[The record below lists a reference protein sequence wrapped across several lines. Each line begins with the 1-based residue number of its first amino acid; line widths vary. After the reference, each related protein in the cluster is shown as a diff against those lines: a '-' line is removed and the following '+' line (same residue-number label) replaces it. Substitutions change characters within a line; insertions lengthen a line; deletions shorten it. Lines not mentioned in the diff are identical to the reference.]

1 MKNNDNKYIESLD
14 TLKHFPTSV
23 REWDNSIFVYN
34 KDAITLVPHIS
45 RLAIKFIKNYFSLYN
60 LKIETNIRSD
70 IIINKHRRLS
80 SNKIYLSKGE
90 FKHTNNK
97 VIITLYTFNRQKSNY
112 LLKLK
117 NIFLKN
123 FLKKIF
129 FNKYYIN
136 IYKKKYLK
144 RTLETFNKFYINH
157 MIQVKDLSYHD
168 QNLERNKNIFIS
180 SPKKFPPIKNYVN
193 IRIKNKVKIKNTKLL
208 IKKLNNIKYK
218 SLLAVKKASYNKE
231 YIITVLDKLY
241 KLKKIK
247 SVSRYTNRMLN
258 YIKLFY
264 IWRLKIYLRK
274 MVNYIYYKQLIY
286 INKSKFNY
294 TYLQYLKN
302 YLQVLFNKNV
312 EFNFINLK
320 KFYLN
325 SSILSESV
333 LLKIKKDR
341 SLLLKYIT
349 SLKDKI
355 NIKKKG
361 FLDNKSVYYNIE
373 RKNNLKNYVIKNLK
387 YRHITGFRLEAK
399 GRLTKRHK
407 AARSITK
414 LKYKGNLLNID
425 STWKGLSSILL
436 KGNLDSN
443 LQYTKLNDKTNIGS
457 FGLKGWVSGN

>member
-1 MKNNDNKYIESLD
+1 MNNENKYIENLD
-14 TLKHFPTSV
+14 TLKHFPSSA

-34 KDAITLVPHIS
+34 KDAIPLVPHIS
-45 RLAIKFIKNYFSLYN
+45 RLAINFIKNYFSLYN
-60 LKIETNIRSD
+60 WKIEAKIRRK
-70 IIINKHRRLS
+70 IIKNKHRRLS
-80 SNKIYLSKGE
+80 SNRIYLSKGE

-117 NIFLKN
+117 KRFLNK
-123 FLKKIF
+123 FLKKRYIK
-129 FNKYYIN
+129 KYYRK
-136 IYKKKYLK
+136 IYKKKYFT
-144 RTLETFNKFYINH
+144 RTLETFNKFYTNYS
-157 MIQVKDLSYHD
+157 IQFKDLNHY
-168 QNLERNKNIFIS
+168 NEVLEKNKNIFLS
-180 SPKKFPPIKNYVN
+180 RSNKFLSNRNHVN
-193 IRIKNKVKIKNTKLL
+193 IRIKNRVRIKNTKLL

-231 YIITVLDKLY
+231 YIIIVLDKLY
-241 KLKKIK
+241 KLNKIK
-247 SVSRYTNRMLN
+247 SVSRYSKRMLN

-264 IWRLKIYLRK
+264 TWRIKKYLRK
-274 MVNYIYYKQLIY
+274 MVKYIYYKQLIY

-294 TYLQYLKN
+294 TYLQYLKT
-302 YLQVLFNKNV
+302 YLQLLFNKNV

-333 LLKIKKDR
+333 LLKIQKNR
-341 SLLLKYIT
+341 SWLLKYIT
-349 SLKDKI
+349 RLKDKI
-355 NIKKKG
+355 NIKKKV
-361 FLDNKSVYYNIE
+361 FLENKTIYYNIE
-373 RKNNLKNYVIKNLK
+373 RKKFLKNYVINNLK

-414 LKYKGNLLNID
+414 LKYKGNLFNID
-425 STWKGLSSILL
+425 STSGGLSSIFL

-443 LQYTKLNDKTNIGS
+443 LQYTKLNAKTNIGS